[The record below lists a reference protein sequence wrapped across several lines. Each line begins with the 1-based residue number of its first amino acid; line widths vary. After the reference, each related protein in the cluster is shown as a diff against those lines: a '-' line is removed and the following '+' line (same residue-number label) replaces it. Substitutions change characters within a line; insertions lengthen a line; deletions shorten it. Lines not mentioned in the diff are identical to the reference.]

1 MPNFGVLAPLC
12 RERRLAIPNRQSLE
26 FRTVERS
33 SLTLRLNI
41 LKSISKFLGCA
52 LGGNIVLAQPEDF
65 LKNSKKF

>member
-41 LKSISKFLGCA
+41 KSISKFLGCA
-52 LGGNIVLAQPEDF
+52 LGENIVLAQPEGF